1 MNDKSLQPTK
11 KTALAASALRQAG
24 ARATFKVESAV
35 DVRSWLLCSLA
46 EPGRIPVGWRP
57 IALGLRS
64 KLATVASDRRQRL
77 LVNELPDADPFD
89 TLAPLVAVDPVV
101 MGMIRKANTRAR
113 IACRACGAAR
123 VRSPGGLYDG
133 YCAHHSA
140 VPYLR
145 WLIETVALKAK
156 ATRPAAPRSS
166 GKPSRQR
173 ALPLP
178 GPVVRVWLTSVQAT
192 QAAVDAL
199 APAHAALVELD
210 DYDLPRFAAWLEG
223 LRAGAEAEAVM
234 LEGGA

>member
-64 KLATVASDRRQRL
+64 KLATVARDRRQRL

-89 TLAPLVAVDPVV
+89 MLAPLVAADPVV
-101 MGMIRKANTRAR
+101 TGMIRKANAQAR
-113 IACRACGAAR
+113 IACRACGAPR
-123 VRSPGGLYDG
+123 VRSPGGIYES
-133 YCAHHSA
+133 YCAKHSG

-156 ATRPAAPRSS
+156 AIRSTAPRSS
-166 GKPSRQR
+166 GKSSSQR

-178 GPVVRVWLTSVQAT
+178 GAVVRAWLASVQAT
-192 QAAVDAL
+192 QLEVDAL

-223 LRAGAEAEAVM
+223 LRAGAEAEAAL